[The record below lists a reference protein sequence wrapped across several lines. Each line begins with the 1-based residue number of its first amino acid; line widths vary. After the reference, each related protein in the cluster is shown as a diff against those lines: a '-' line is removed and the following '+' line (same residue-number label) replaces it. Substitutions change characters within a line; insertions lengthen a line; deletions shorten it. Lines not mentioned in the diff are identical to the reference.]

1 MVRECST
8 SPTPAGARRPRESR
22 ARDGLGRRALE
33 LAVLCAFAF
42 AQPLFDLLG
51 RNPEFFAVR
60 GSPSGDIVLFA
71 VGLVLLPPLV
81 LTGVE
86 ALAGLAGPR
95 ARDAVHAVLVAL
107 LGALIAIQVV
117 KRIGALPAGLDLALA
132 VAAGLALAWALVVRR
147 ARVARTFVT
156 VLSPAPLLFLAL
168 FLLGSRVTQ
177 LVLPEDA
184 EVATASARPGAP
196 VVMVVF
202 DEFPLTSLLGRDG
215 RIDRVR
221 YPSFATL
228 AARSTWY
235 SHATTV
241 FDSTTHAVPAILDGR
256 RPRKGSLPTLA
267 HHPHNLFTLLGRS
280 YRLNVSEEA
289 THLCPRSL
297 CPNAVQPGLG
307 RRLRSLAS
315 TPGWSTPTSSCR
327 RRSRTACPRS
337 RRAGATSTAA
347 TRGDAVL
354 KLLGGGGRPARF
366 DAWVRSIRP
375 SSPPALNF
383 KHVLLPHVPW
393 QYLPDGHGYGRGGGR
408 PPGLTG
414 PQAANDPFLVRQRYQ
429 RHLLQAGF
437 TDRLLGRLIARLR
450 ETGLWDRALVVVTAD
465 HGVSFR
471 VGQADRRAVT
481 PENVE
486 DIAPVPL
493 FVKAPGQRTGRVST
507 RPVETIDILP
517 TIADELGVHLPW
529 RVDGRSAEGP
539 APAGRPAVDMLTR
552 ALGATAPRRRRSRAP
567 HARRGGAQG
576 ALLRLGQRRSRPL
589 CRRTAPG
596 AARPARERAGRHRR
610 RRRLGGD
617 RRGFRAGRRR
627 SAWGTARAAHRADL
641 RRRSR
646 PPRPGAR
653 GQRARGHRLAVLPVG
668 GPGALL
674 GVRPAADVPVRAQS
688 RRGLPRPAL
697 WAAPAARGQLRAS
710 IHGPLAAES
719 PPAAPTPARTLPS
732 DARPYAPRSPARLTR
747 RSSRG
752 VEGVTRAV

>member
-1 MVRECST
+1 M
-8 SPTPAGARRPRESR
+8 SPAL
-22 ARDGLGRRALE
+22 RDGLGRRALE

-86 ALAGLAGPR
+86 ALAGLARPR

-107 LGALIAIQVV
+107 LGALIAVQVV
-117 KRIGALPAGLDLALA
+117 KRFGALTAGLDLAFALA
-132 VAAGLALAWALVVRR
+132 VGLALAWGLALRR
-147 ARVARTFVT
+147 GRVARTVVT

-168 FLLGSRVTQ
+168 FLLGSRATQ
-177 LVLPEDA
+177 LVLAEHA

-202 DEFPLTSLLGRDG
+202 DEFPVTSLLNRDG

-235 SHATTV
+235 SRATTV
-241 FDSTTHAVPAILDGR
+241 ADYTTHAVPAILDGR

-267 HHPHNLFTLLGRS
+267 QHPRNLFTLLGRS

-289 THLCPRSL
+289 TQLCPRSL
-297 CPNAVQPGLG
+297 CPNAVQPSLG
-307 RRLRSLAS
+307 RRLRSLAFDS
-315 TPGWSTPTSSCR
+315 GVVYAHLVVPAALEDSLPSISQGWSDFHGGD
-327 RRSRTACPRS
+327 
-337 RRAGATSTAA
+337 AGAAA
-347 TRGDAVL
+347 LVE
-354 KLLGGGGRPARF
+354 LLGGGGRAARF
-366 DAWVRSIRP
+366 EAWVRSIRP
-375 SSPPALNF
+375 SSSPPALNF

-414 PQAANDPFLVRQRYQ
+414 PQAANDPFLTRQRYQ

-471 VGQADRRAVT
+471 VGQADQRSAT

-507 RPVETIDILP
+507 RALQTIDILP
-517 TIADELGVHLPW
+517 TIADELGVHMPW
-529 RVDGRSAEGP
+529 RVDGRSAEEP

-552 ALGATAPRRRRSRAP
+552 ARGATAPRRRRSRAP
-567 HARRGGAQG
+567 HARRAGA
-576 ALLRLGQRRSRPL
+576 
-589 CRRTAPG
+589 
-596 AARPARERAGRHRR
+596 
-610 RRRLGGD
+610 
-617 RRGFRAGRRR
+617 
-627 SAWGTARAAHRADL
+627 
-641 RRRSR
+641 
-646 PPRPGAR
+646 
-653 GQRARGHRLAVLPVG
+653 
-668 GPGALL
+668 
-674 GVRPAADVPVRAQS
+674 
-688 RRGLPRPAL
+688 
-697 WAAPAARGQLRAS
+697 
-710 IHGPLAAES
+710 
-719 PPAAPTPARTLPS
+719 
-732 DARPYAPRSPARLTR
+732 
-747 RSSRG
+747 
-752 VEGVTRAV
+752 